1 MNTITFACTVSNSS
15 LFDDL
20 ALELWLDNDK
30 FFDSNIKKGNT
41 EIVYEFNEDDSD
53 HNLKIILKNK
63 TTDHTTIDSD
73 GNILSD
79 ALISIK
85 NITID
90 TVNIDQL
97 FLEESN
103 YTHDYNGTGD
113 KVTEQFYGQM
123 GCNGIV
129 ELKFS
134 TPFYIWLLEHMWV

>member
-1 MNTITFACTVSNSS
+1 MSTITFSCTVNNSYD
-15 LFDDL
+15 FEDL
-20 ALELWLDNDK
+20 GIEFWLDNDK

-79 ALISIK
+79 ALISIE

-103 YTHDYNGTGD
+103 YTHDYNGT
-113 KVTEQFYGQM
+113 KEEVTENFYGRM

-129 ELKFS
+129 EYKFS
-134 TPFYIWLLEHMWV
+134 TPFYIWLLEHM

>member
-1 MNTITFACTVSNSS
+1 MSTITFSCTVNNSYD
-15 LFDDL
+15 FEDL
-20 ALELWLDNDK
+20 GIEFWLDNDK

-79 ALISIK
+79 ALISIE

-103 YTHDYNGTGD
+103 YTHDYNGTKD

-134 TPFYIWLLEHMWV
+134 TPFYLWLLEHM